1 MNEFREL
8 NINEAIIEA
17 LEKIDI
23 TTPTPIQR
31 ESIPYLLQ
39 GLDCIGQA
47 QTGTGKTFAYSIP
60 LIEKI
65 DSSSK
70 NVQSL
75 VLCPTREL
83 SLQVSKEIDKLAAN
97 IKKIRVATI
106 YGGESYEKQFK
117 ALKQNPQIII
127 GTPGRII
134 DQMNRGNISFA
145 NVKYLVLDEADM
157 VLESGFLDEVG
168 FILSKMKK
176 HVQLMVFSAT
186 IPEQLQQFLRKYMKN
201 PISIDADKTN
211 ITSKS
216 VTHIAYPTRNRD
228 KLEVLKY
235 LCESINPYLCLIFAS
250 RKEDVD
256 KIYRYLKSN
265 EFDVGVIHG
274 DLDSTTRKTMM
285 KRIRND
291 EFRYIVASDI
301 AARGIDIEGVTHV
314 INYNLPYEEDFYF
327 HRAGRTGRNNADGIC
342 FTLYDKEEVK
352 YVLRFINKGVKFINR
367 EYKNGKWVD
376 LKPLV
381 KQMTPKKKDSEVQKK
396 INKTINI
403 NKNQKVKPGYK
414 KKLNKEIEKIK
425 QKHRREVIKKDIER
439 QKKARYIAQSKAM
452 KGE

>member
-1 MNEFREL
+1 MKFKTYEL
-8 NINEAIIEA
+8 NNQILETLDSIRFYDMTSIQEKVLPVALKGKDIIGRSPTGSGKTHSFLIPIFNNLDLENKSTQAII
-17 LEKIDI
+17 I
-23 TTPTPIQR
+23 
-31 ESIPYLLQ
+31 
-39 GLDCIGQA
+39 
-47 QTGTGKTFAYSIP
+47 
-60 LIEKI
+60 
-65 DSSSK
+65 
-70 NVQSL
+70 V
-75 VLCPTREL
+75 PTREL
-83 SLQVSKEIDKLAAN
+83 AMQIYDMALPFIEKLN
-97 IKKIRVATI
+97 VKTRVFA
-106 YGGESYEKQFK
+106 GGTDRVRLLEENTS
-117 ALKQNPQIII
+117 PQLII
-127 GTPGRII
+127 GTPGRIKDI
-134 DQMNRGNISFA
+134 AFDSAVLNITNA
-145 NVKYLVLDEADM
+145 TTLVLDEADM

-168 FILSKMKK
+168 FILQKMKK

-186 IPEQLQQFLRKYMKN
+186 LPEQLQQFLRKYMKN
-201 PISIDADKTN
+201 PVSIDADKTS

-216 VTHIAYPTRNRD
+216 VLHVAYPTRNRD

-256 KIYRYLKSN
+256 TIYRYLKRN

-327 HRAGRTGRNNADGIC
+327 HRAGRTGRNNADGVC

-352 YVLRFINKGVKFINR
+352 YVLRFVNKGVKFVNR

>member
-1 MNEFREL
+1 
-8 NINEAIIEA
+8 
-17 LEKIDI
+17 
-23 TTPTPIQR
+23 
-31 ESIPYLLQ
+31 
-39 GLDCIGQA
+39 
-47 QTGTGKTFAYSIP
+47 
-60 LIEKI
+60 
-65 DSSSK
+65 
-70 NVQSL
+70 
-75 VLCPTREL
+75 
-83 SLQVSKEIDKLAAN
+83 
-97 IKKIRVATI
+97 
-106 YGGESYEKQFK
+106 
-117 ALKQNPQIII
+117 
-127 GTPGRII
+127 
-134 DQMNRGNISFA
+134 
-145 NVKYLVLDEADM
+145 
-157 VLESGFLDEVG
+157 
-168 FILSKMKK
+168 
-176 HVQLMVFSAT
+176 
-186 IPEQLQQFLRKYMKN
+186 
-201 PISIDADKTN
+201 
-211 ITSKS
+211 
-216 VTHIAYPTRNRD
+216 
-228 KLEVLKY
+228 
-235 LCESINPYLCLIFAS
+235 
-250 RKEDVD
+250 
-256 KIYRYLKSN
+256 
-265 EFDVGVIHG
+265 
-274 DLDSTTRKTMM
+274 MM

-396 INKTINI
+396 ITKTINI